1 MAPKPK
7 ADPFAAHH
15 PREKGYAGLTASVRK
30 IHDINLKIDRMCA
43 EVEAVFPG
51 LFAELASL
59 DKAKSEASSEFKKGI
74 PEEIINAQ
82 REQKQII
89 LATKTALVE
98 VEAAIQIK
106 ERKPTLN
113 QIADER
119 KAALI
124 EALGEKITESV
135 LSIENSVIEQNTKI
149 EIALKEARTID
160 RETGKVESM
169 RTAGVI
175 DLITKAVNWL
185 GSKVM
190 SLVKAV
196 RSTTK
201 VVKQEGTS
209 IEKNCDLILKELAS
223 SSTSKAAGSR
233 GKARSRFAASTGT
246 GSLDPR
252 KAIMYFDISCEDYN
266 IEEDAR
272 DGDPLAMEI
281 MADKSGRVL
290 HKLEG
295 DAYKAVEKLFRVRL
309 SNEGHDSAGNLVC
322 KFSIDSVEDVENAL
336 KVINR
341 NHIGGNDQID
351 TGVQYFTAQG
361 FTLYP
366 QGVNGPRYSDEGSY
380 PTIEEFLEEEE
391 Y

>member
-15 PREKGYAGLTASVRK
+15 PREKGYSGFTAAVRK
-30 IHDINLKIDRMCA
+30 IHEISLMSERMRA
-43 EVEAVFPG
+43 EVEAVFPC
-51 LFAELASL
+51 LFAQLARLEIATS
-59 DKAKSEASSEFKKGI
+59 DASSEFKKGI

-89 LATKTALVE
+89 LSTKTALVE

-135 LSIENSVIEQNTKI
+135 LSIENAVIEQNTKV

-196 RSTTK
+196 RSATK
-201 VVKQEGTS
+201 VVKQEGAS
-209 IEKNCDLILKELAS
+209 IEKNCELALKELAS

-233 GKARSRFAASTGT
+233 SKARSRFAASTGI

-252 KAIMYFDISCEDYN
+252 KAVMYFQISCEDYN
-266 IEEDAR
+266 IEDDAR
-272 DGDPLAMEI
+272 DGDPLATEI
-281 MADKSGRVL
+281 MEDKSGRAL
-290 HKLEG
+290 LNLEW

-309 SNEGHDSAGNLVC
+309 TNEGHDSAGNLVC
-322 KFSIDSVEDVENAL
+322 RFSIDSVEDVENAL

-341 NHIGGNDQID
+341 NHIGGDDQID

>member
-15 PREKGYAGLTASVRK
+15 PREKGYSGFTAAVRK
-30 IHDINLKIDRMCA
+30 IHDIELMSERRRA
-43 EVEAVFPG
+43 EVESVFPG

-59 DKAKSEASSEFKKGI
+59 EKAKSEASSEFKKGI

-135 LSIENSVIEQNTKI
+135 LNIENAVIEQNTKI

-185 GSKVM
+185 GGKVM

-196 RSTTK
+196 RSATK
-201 VVKQEGTS
+201 VVKREGTS
-209 IEKNCDLILKELAS
+209 IEKNCELALKELAS
-223 SSTSKAAGSR
+223 SSTSKAAGSH

-246 GSLDPR
+246 GALDPR
-252 KAIMYFDISCEDYN
+252 KAMMYFDISCEDYN
-266 IEEDAR
+266 IEEDAEN
-272 DGDPLAMEI
+272 GEPLAMKI
-281 MADKSGRVL
+281 MEDERGLVL

-309 SNEGHDSAGNLVC
+309 SNEGHDSSGNLVC
-322 KFSIDSVEDVENAL
+322 KFPIDSVEDVENAL

-341 NHIGGNDQID
+341 NHIGGDDQID

-366 QGVNGPRYSDEGSY
+366 QGVNGPRYSENSQDDG
-380 PTIEEFLEEEE
+380 TLEEWLEE
-391 Y
+391 NS